1 MKKFRTYQPEQLLL
15 LPQSIDEWLPENHLA
30 RFVSD
35 LVDQLDLSEII
46 DSYDFE
52 KGGQPPYHPL
62 MMTKLLLYAYCTG
75 TMSSRRIERA
85 TWEHVPYRVLATNQ
99 HPDHHTIGSFRKRH
113 LKALSGLFR
122 QVLGVAQQAGL
133 VKLAHVS
140 VDGTKLAAN
149 ASIYNT
155 VSYEQLSKR
164 EEKLKKHVDELRKR
178 VQEIFE
184 EAERVDA
191 EEDAMYG
198 EARGDE
204 LPAILSTKES
214 RLAKIRESLAA
225 MKAAGMDQVPVDEAG
240 DANKPEAEEQG
251 KNPQISKA
259 KEKKRKKGSGGAK
272 SVRNMT
278 DPDSHIM
285 RCAGGNWIQGYNAQA
300 VVDEEAQIIVA
311 AAVTSQSN
319 DIQQLEPMLEKTKA
333 MTGRMPDT
341 ATADTGYFNSAQLK
355 SRKLK
360 DVNLLVP
367 PPNIPPMKSENK
379 RGKRMFP
386 ASDTMRAKLEKD
398 ENKKLYRRRKAI
410 IEPVFGQIKERQFR
424 KFTFRGI
431 HDAEFEWNLVC
442 MTHNMLKLYRA
453 KHVW

>member
-46 DSYDFE
+46 DSYDYE

-62 MMTKLLLYAYCTG
+62 MMTKLLLYGYCTG

-122 QVLGVAQQAGL
+122 QVLGVAQEAGL

-164 EEKLKKHVDELRKR
+164 EERLKKHVDELQKR
-178 VQEIFE
+178 VQDIFE

-225 MKAAGMDQVPVDEAG
+225 MKAAGMDKVAVDEAG
-240 DANKPEAEEQG
+240 DANKPKAEEQG
-251 KNPQISKA
+251 KNQQISKA

-278 DPDSHIM
+278 DPDSRIM

-333 MTGRMPDT
+333 MTGKMPDT

-355 SRKLK
+355 SLKLK

-367 PPNIPPMKSENK
+367 PPNIPPMKSKNK

-386 ASDTMRAKLEKD
+386 ASDAMRAKLEKD